1 MYVCVCVC
9 VCVCVREHVYN
20 VCVHTHMH
28 TDCMPETPL
37 CFVYSTSVN
46 DAKAITETYQADW
59 LKK

>member
-1 MYVCVCVC
+1 MCVYVC
-9 VCVCVREHVYN
+9 EHVYN

-46 DAKAITETYQADW
+46 DAKAIIETYQADW